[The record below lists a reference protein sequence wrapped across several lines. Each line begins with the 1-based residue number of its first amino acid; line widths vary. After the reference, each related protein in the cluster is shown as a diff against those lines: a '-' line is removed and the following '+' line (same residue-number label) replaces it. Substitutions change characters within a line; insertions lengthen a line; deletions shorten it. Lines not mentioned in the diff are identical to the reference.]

1 MSIETQHGLLN
12 SPALEIVLQN
22 MQAEQED
29 TEREMIRLW
38 NGQVFTLDLEGE
50 RMAVHAVVVV
60 PAKKGFWISAA
71 FRFPHSV

>member
-1 MSIETQHGLLN
+1 
-12 SPALEIVLQN
+12 